1 MKMSQQH
8 RWNDNGSLKANYS
21 EKHVSQ
27 CRFFQNEFLV
37 DWLRIETGLP
47 RRDASD

>member
-1 MKMSQQH
+1 MST
-8 RWNDNGSLKANYS
+8 GSVKANYS

-27 CRFFQNEFLV
+27 CHLFQDEFHV
-37 DWLRIETGLP
+37 DWLEIETGLP